1 MSAKPSTPLPW
12 SVFEHRDHSGIGIG
26 PRYTDPVFKYG
37 EVRHVCNILSLSGTW
52 PRSMSKEQQ
61 ADAAYI
67 VTACNAYPQLVAAL
81 RDLWRVS
88 YYANSPDEMEAASAL
103 LRSLGEEA

>member
-1 MSAKPSTPLPW
+1 MSAKLKLCVCDDILYPVNGAEDGQDWVADCRATPC
-12 SVFEHRDHSGIGIG
+12 
-26 PRYTDPVFKYG
+26 Y
-37 EVRHVCNILSLSGTW
+37 
-52 PRSMSKEQQ
+52 
-61 ADAAYI
+61 ADDLARRW
-67 VTACNAYPQLVAAL
+67 NAYPQLVAAL